1 MIYIIMGVYF
11 LSGDGLSPAMFLL
24 MVSSALFLFITSI
37 NRIWRL
43 SADSS
48 TSDLL
53 QVQWSDI
60 IGWHLLE
67 GLFFYGTGHQPTFPT
82 IQWGAAFIG
91 GFSGAEYG
99 SSETNAMFGYIL
111 PALFIGW
118 NTYISRIWFGL
129 FLPMLLISPFAIW
142 MVFQSLRPKPPNNST
157 TPNLDF
163 DKNTPPSAH
172 ESWGPNISL
181 SKELGNGE
189 VFFLE
194 NVHHTRSQVFN
205 LCIRY
210 CILQSLRV
218 FATMLAAAIHRRH
231 LMVWKIFAPRFI
243 FEGIGCVVSFVFVT
257 FGYMIFVRI
266 QNSVSSYYQKL
277 QLYDKDK

>member
-1 MIYIIMGVYF
+1 
-11 LSGDGLSPAMFLL
+11 MFLL
-24 MVSSALFLFITSI
+24 MIGSALFLFISSV
-37 NRIWRL
+37 NRIWKL
-43 SADSS
+43 SVSS
-48 TSDLL
+48 DTSDLL

-91 GFSGAEYG
+91 GFSGADYG
-99 SSETNAMFGYIL
+99 SNETNAVLGYIL
-111 PALFIGW
+111 PAVLIGW

-129 FLPMLLISPFAIW
+129 LLPMLLISPFAIW
-142 MVFQSLRPKPPNNST
+142 LVFQSLRPKGVKNCTTSKRELDNNST
-157 TPNLDF
+157 LSASENFENDTS
-163 DKNTPPSAH
+163 PSTV
-172 ESWGPNISL
+172 ESWGPNISV

-194 NVHHTRSQVFN
+194 NIHQTRSQVFN

-257 FGYMIFVRI
+257 FGYLIFVRI

>member
-1 MIYIIMGVYF
+1 
-11 LSGDGLSPAMFLL
+11 MFLL
-24 MVSSALFLFITSI
+24 MIGSALFLFITSV
-37 NRIWRL
+37 NRIRKI
-43 SADSS
+43 AVDSS

-53 QVQWSDI
+53 QVPWSDI

-99 SSETNAMFGYIL
+99 SSETNAIIGYVL
-111 PALFIGW
+111 PALLIGW

-129 FLPMLLISPFAIW
+129 FLPMLLITPFAIW
-142 MVFQSLRPKPPNNST
+142 MVFQSLRPKPANNFTPSKRDYENNTST
-157 TPNLDF
+157 SAKTDFESNNLPASQD
-163 DKNTPPSAH
+163 
-172 ESWGPNISL
+172 SWGPNISV
-181 SKELGNGE
+181 SKEMENGE

-194 NVHHTRSQVFN
+194 NVHQTRYQVFL

-210 CILQSLRV
+210 CILQALRV

-266 QNSVSSYYQKL
+266 QNSVSNYYQKL
-277 QLYDKDK
+277 QLYEKDK

>member
-1 MIYIIMGVYF
+1 M
-11 LSGDGLSPAMFLL
+11 
-24 MVSSALFLFITSI
+24 
-37 NRIWRL
+37 
-43 SADSS
+43 
-48 TSDLL
+48 SDLI

-67 GLFFYGTGHQPTFPT
+67 GLYFYGTGHQPTFTT
-82 IQWGAAFIG
+82 IQWSAAFNG

-99 SSETNAMFGYIL
+99 STETNVIFGYIL
-111 PALFIGW
+111 PAVLIGW

-129 FLPMLLISPFAIW
+129 FLPMLLIAPFAIW
-142 MVFQSLRPKPPNNST
+142 MVFQSLRPKPFDATST
-157 TPNLDF
+157 RETDIELSTSSSD
-163 DKNTPPSAH
+163 
-172 ESWGPNISL
+172 ESLKTHANL

-194 NVHHTRSQVFN
+194 NIHQTRSQVFN

-257 FGYMIFVRI
+257 FGYMLFVRI
-266 QNSVSSYYQKL
+266 QNCLSGYYQKL
-277 QLYDKDK
+277 QSHDKDK

>member
-1 MIYIIMGVYF
+1 
-11 LSGDGLSPAMFLL
+11 MFLL
-24 MVSSALFLFITSI
+24 MIGSAVFLFITSV
-37 NRIWRL
+37 NRIWKL
-43 SADSS
+43 SVGSN

-91 GFSGAEYG
+91 GFSGADYG
-99 SSETNAMFGYIL
+99 SNETNAVLGYIL
-111 PALFIGW
+111 PAVLIGW

-129 FLPMLLISPFAIW
+129 LLPMLLISPFAIW
-142 MVFQSLRPKPPNNST
+142 LVFQSLRPKGVNNCTTSKREFDNNPTLSASENFENDTSPST
-157 TPNLDF
+157 L
-163 DKNTPPSAH
+163 
-172 ESWGPNISL
+172 ESWGPNISV

-194 NVHHTRSQVFN
+194 NIHQTRSQVFN

-257 FGYMIFVRI
+257 FGYLIFVRI